1 MLKRINDALPGL
13 VVGIILYGIVIQ
25 LTGVW
30 FVEDKLRYST
40 GLWAGIIMGVGLA
53 IHLAIVIRDT
63 VEMGGDTK
71 HANGRVIAK
80 SLMRYGTVV
89 ILFFILGYFQLGN
102 LITAFLGVMGLKVS
116 AYLQPVGMKLAGK
129 LRGRNDAASPEQ

>member
-30 FVEDKLRYST
+30 LVEDKLRYST

-80 SLMRYGTVV
+80 SLMRYGIVV
-89 ILFFILGYFQLGN
+89 ILFFILGYFHLGN

-129 LRGRNDAASPEQ
+129 LWGRNDAASPEQ

>member
-89 ILFFILGYFQLGN
+89 ILFFILGYFHLGN

-129 LRGRNDAASPEQ
+129 LRGRNDAAPPEQ

>member
-40 GLWAGIIMGVGLA
+40 GLWAGILMGVGLA

-71 HANGRVIAK
+71 HANSRVIAK
-80 SLMRYGTVV
+80 SLMRYGAVV

>member
-40 GLWAGIIMGVGLA
+40 GLWAGIIMGVVLA

-89 ILFFILGYFQLGN
+89 ILFFILGYFHLGN

>member
-13 VVGIILYGIVIQ
+13 VVGIILYGVVIQ

-89 ILFFILGYFQLGN
+89 ILFFIVGYF
-102 LITAFLGVMGLKVS
+102 
-116 AYLQPVGMKLAGK
+116 
-129 LRGRNDAASPEQ
+129 

>member
-1 MLKRINDALPGL
+1 M
-13 VVGIILYGIVIQ
+13 
-25 LTGVW
+25 
-30 FVEDKLRYST
+30 EDKLRYST

-89 ILFFILGYFQLGN
+89 ILFFILGYFHLGN

>member
-30 FVEDKLRYST
+30 FVEAKLRYST

-89 ILFFILGYFQLGN
+89 ILFFILGYFHLGN

>member
-80 SLMRYGTVV
+80 SLMRYGTVR
-89 ILFFILGYFQLGN
+89 ILFFILGYCHLGN

>member
-30 FVEDKLRYST
+30 LVEDKLRYST

-53 IHLAIVIRDT
+53 IHLAIVIRDI

-80 SLMRYGTVV
+80 SLMRYGIVV
-89 ILFFILGYFQLGN
+89 ILFFILGYFHLGN

-129 LRGRNDAASPEQ
+129 LWGRNDAASPEQ

>member
-80 SLMRYGTVV
+80 SLMRYCTVV
-89 ILFFILGYFQLGN
+89 ILFFILGYFHLGN

>member
-25 LTGVW
+25 LTGEW

-89 ILFFILGYFQLGN
+89 ILFFILGYFHLGN